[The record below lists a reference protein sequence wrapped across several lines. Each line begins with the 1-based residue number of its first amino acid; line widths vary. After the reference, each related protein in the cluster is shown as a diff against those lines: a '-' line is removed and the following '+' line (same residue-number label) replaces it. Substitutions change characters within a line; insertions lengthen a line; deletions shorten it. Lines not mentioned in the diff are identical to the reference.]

1 MKRTVAMCTYVSN
14 YLSFFC
20 ELVSAVEANN
30 GNANCCNVFVLIFFA
45 GVHIRQACERICILP
60 PFVGLQC
67 FFAWLKIKPKNF
79 LQSITALAMGQ
90 PFLANTCP

>member
-30 GNANCCNVFVLIFFA
+30 GNANCCNVFVLIFSP
-45 GVHIRQACERICILP
+45 ERIFGRP
-60 PFVGLQC
+60 VKGFVSCRLLSVC
-67 FFAWLKIKPKNF
+67 NVFFLF
-79 LQSITALAMGQ
+79 VV
-90 PFLANTCP
+90 F